1 MSSNAKQATTGGL
14 VRHPAVS
21 RPKSLRGRMSLL
33 QRNDTEASFACTT
46 GNQGPPTASPWMQT
60 KLVVGSENDP
70 MELEADKVS
79 ERVVSTQH
87 PGHALGVAPVI
98 HRSRSVHQGDSFN
111 AAPPSVERVLRS
123 SGQPFPE
130 PLRRN
135 MEHRFGYDFSR
146 VRVHSGTAAEASARD
161 VGAKAYT
168 AGNAIVFGAGHNNPG
183 NPAGQRLIAHELTH
197 VIQQGNLGQTIPS
210 HGPTL
215 IQRDLEDPSRL
226 GTVHENVRVD
236 GPPRQTPSGSTA
248 ARKPWVDPVGADG
261 GTAELLFGQAFSFL
275 DNRSFSRR
283 EPTHTNDTNLDSDA
297 VAMHQR
303 VLARFPLIASALPD
317 SEIERR
323 VSLFEPATIRND
335 RTYLREWLDNFLP
348 QMSEAE
354 DFAIDDTNTHYVA
367 MLDRLI
373 DDSDVGPKIVTLGA
387 RQPAFTRGD
396 GASREIFVHRRVEAG
411 PRQLTLIHELV
422 HFYRHPDYAAWVAA
436 SQDPDFYN
444 EGLTEWLARK
454 VMTSE
459 ELVDRTTY
467 QPRVDVVEQ
476 QIARHVPEDDI
487 ARAFFRGEIWRLET
501 RSTEART
508 AFETSTGISETAPET
523 DQNTASRT
531 GPGIFQTVE
540 SGRHYRFLNLGFDE
554 VQPKPEHLSAFRE
567 IKAAQI
573 ESDPEVKVRFVG
585 HASSAGSLEVNDR
598 VARRRS
604 TAFYQMARRERLPA
618 SRLLDAGN
626 PPHFG
631 ETLPTA
637 TEEDA
642 ITRAMN
648 RRVEMFLVRG
658 ES

>member
-1 MSSNAKQATTGGL
+1 MSSNARQATTGGL
-14 VRHPAVS
+14 ARHPAAP
-21 RPKSLRGRMSLL
+21 RPKPLPGRVSLL
-33 QRNDTEASFACTT
+33 QRNTTETSWGRTAAKH
-46 GNQGPPTASPWMQT
+46 GPSPADPWLQT
-60 KLVVGSENDP
+60 KLVVGSGNDP
-70 MELEADKVS
+70 MELEADKVA
-79 ERVVSTQH
+79 ERVVSTLDRGPAQD
-87 PGHALGVAPVI
+87 VAPVI
-98 HRSRSVHQGDSFN
+98 QRSRGVHQGDSLD
-111 AAPPSVERVLRS
+111 AAPPSVEQALRT
-123 SGQPFPE
+123 SGQSLPE

-146 VRVHSGTAAEASARD
+146 VRVHSGAAAEASARD

-226 GTVHENVRVD
+226 GTVHENVRID

-436 SQDPDFYN
+436 SKDSDFYN